1 MLGKRFLIQKLGLV
15 SDQYFFLDSHMMV
28 RQEKGVERLGVYS
41 KNINYEYYNPIT
53 DQNIINSFPK
63 RYVYQID
70 NPYID
75 PVSGYI
81 YDQRGIF
88 IAESSA
94 WNLLRQFY
102 SWPKPFIKKLRTVL
116 PGTYIYIDDIGYYHW
131 LVEDL
136 SVFIAAYNLYPEAK
150 IICPKNPS
158 SWLLAFLQNLDIEP
172 EYIDVPVGVERLIMV
187 GKTAGQGNPLAGV
200 TPHPKDIDTLRDY
213 FQPFM
218 NEQVESTLLFISRTG
233 ESRCP
238 SNISEVESFVSSK
251 GYQVINS
258 QDKLSIYE
266 QVSLYSSAKKI
277 VGIHGGAL
285 ANTIWCA
292 SGTEIVE
299 LASPGYLPGV
309 FSMIASIRS
318 NTYKWVSY
326 GKIPTDPIDL
336 LELEKYL

>member
-1 MLGKRFLIQKLGLV
+1 M
-15 SDQYFFLDSHMMV
+15 
-28 RQEKGVERLGVYS
+28 
-41 KNINYEYYNPIT
+41 
-53 DQNIINSFPK
+53 
-63 RYVYQID
+63 
-70 NPYID
+70 
-75 PVSGYI
+75 
-81 YDQRGIF
+81 
-88 IAESSA
+88 
-94 WNLLRQFY
+94 
-102 SWPKPFIKKLRTVL
+102 
-116 PGTYIYIDDIGYYHW
+116 
-131 LVEDL
+131 VEDL

-150 IICPKNPS
+150 IICPKTPS
-158 SWLLAFLQNLDIEP
+158 SWLSAFLKNLDVQP
-172 EYIDVPVGVERLIMV
+172 DYIDVPVTIERLIMV

-218 NEQVESTLLFISRTG
+218 REQSEDTFLFISRAG

-238 SNISEVESFVSSK
+238 SNISEVESFVSAK

-258 QDKLSIYE
+258 QDQLSIYE
-266 QVSLYSSAKKI
+266 QAFLYSSAKKI

-292 SGTEIVE
+292 SGTDVVE

-336 LELEKYL
+336 LELEKHL